1 MAKSRDYYEVLGVSR
16 GATADEIRTAYR
28 TLARQLHPDVNKAPD
43 AAKRFAEV
51 QEAYDILADEE
62 KRRTYDQFGHVGA
75 GPGATARGRAGAG
88 RRGQAQTWSTSPGG
102 MDPEDLASIF
112 DEFMGG
118 AARGG
123 FGATHAGGGRRVRP
137 ERPAENVLANVRVP
151 FLVAVHGGTQT
162 VRVSVDD
169 EPGQAIEVRIPPRTE
184 SGAKLRI
191 RGKGRPAQHGRPAGD
206 LILTIEVEPHPFYRR
221 QGLDLVI
228 DLPLTIAE
236 AALGASV
243 RVPLLSGSA
252 AEVRV
257 PPSTSSGRTLRV
269 RGQGLSDGKG
279 GSGDLLAVVSITAPA
294 TLSEADR
301 QVMADLATRLPN
313 PREGFPWVD
322 NR

>member
-1 MAKSRDYYEVLGVSR
+1 
-16 GATADEIRTAYR
+16 
-28 TLARQLHPDVNKAPD
+28 
-43 AAKRFAEV
+43 
-51 QEAYDILADEE
+51 
-62 KRRTYDQFGHVGA
+62 
-75 GPGATARGRAGAG
+75 
-88 RRGQAQTWSTSPGG
+88 

-118 AARGG
+118 ATRGG
-123 FGATHAGGGRRVRP
+123 FAGGQAGRRVRP
-137 ERPAENVLANVRVP
+137 ERPAENVLATVRVP

-191 RGKGRPAQHGRPAGD
+191 RGKGRPARHGRQAGD
-206 LILTIEVEPHPFYRR
+206 LILTIEVEPHPYYRR

-257 PPSTSSGRTLRV
+257 PPGTSSGRTLRV

-279 GSGDLLAVVSITAPA
+279 GSGDLLAVVSIAAPA

-301 QVMADLATRLPN
+301 RAMADLATRLPN